1 MILSVKWKVTG
12 RSSPIDSQQAPSAI
26 EALDVEPLE
35 LASPQPRAIDERE
48 NGHRQER
55 AMGDEAVKV
64 DAAP

>member
-12 RSSPIDSQQAPSAI
+12 RSSPIDQQAPSAI

-55 AMGDEAVKV
+55 AMGTEAVKV